1 MQKGLMGLDYQESQ
15 WFVPDLQVHRNH
27 YYSAYYIRVYVEWFA
42 NGLERAKGG
51 RENCSLSQLAAYM
64 P

>member
-1 MQKGLMGLDYQESQ
+1 MRIMGL
-15 WFVPDLQVHRNH
+15 NC
-27 YYSAYYIRVYVEWFA
+27 VEWFA
-42 NGLERAKGG
+42 FGLERAKGG